1 MKKYIMALDQGTT
14 SSRCILFDKK
24 GNIAS
29 LAQKPFQQY
38 FPASGWVEHDAA
50 EIWDTQLTV
59 AKEAMA
65 KIGATAEDI
74 AAIGIT
80 NQRETTVIWEKAT
93 GKPIAPAIVWQCRRT
108 ADYCDKLIADGC
120 NDMIREKTGLLIDA
134 YFSGTKIRWILN
146 HTEGARAKAE
156 AGDLLFGTVET
167 WLLWNLTEGKV
178 HVTDYSN
185 ASRTMLFNIHTL
197 QWDKDILKLLDIPE
211 KMLPT
216 PRPNSEIYGETTL
229 FGKAIPIGGLAGD
242 QQAAL
247 FGQTCFNPGDAKN
260 TYGTGCF
267 MLLNTG
273 EKPVMSKNGLLTTIA
288 WGLNGKVNYALEGS
302 VFVCGSA
309 IQWLVEGI
317 NILDSPKAS
326 ETAAMAVEDTDGV
339 YMVPAFVGLGAPYWN
354 PHARGLISGLSRGT
368 NRNHIIR
375 ATLESLAYQTYDV
388 LNVMCKDADI
398 TLSSLNVDGGVT
410 KNDFLMQ
417 FQADIINTDVI
428 RPRNIETTAMGAAYL
443 AGLSCG
449 FWQDSE
455 EIKQTREIEHSFQ
468 PRMSA
473 EKRQT
478 HLAGWQNAVGM
489 LTK

>member
-229 FGKAIPIGGLAGD
+229 FGKVIPIGGLAGD